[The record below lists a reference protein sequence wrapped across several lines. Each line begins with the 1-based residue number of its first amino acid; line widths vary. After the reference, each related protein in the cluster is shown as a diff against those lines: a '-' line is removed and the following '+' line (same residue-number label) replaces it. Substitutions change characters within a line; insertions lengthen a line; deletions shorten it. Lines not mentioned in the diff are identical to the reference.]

1 MRGMNTPMERAI
13 ADMERR
19 RYEAM
24 KQADVAVLSEVLDD
38 LLVYAH
44 SNSAT
49 DDKESYLAKVQA
61 GYFRYESI
69 SIEEQSTLV
78 LSDVALLRGRMRA
91 RGLLNGSPLILDNRF
106 LAVVR
111 NSGGQWRL
119 LSYQPTP
126 VR

>member
-1 MRGMNTPMERAI
+1 MEHAI
-13 ADMERR
+13 ADMERH

-24 KQADVAVLSEVLDD
+24 RQADIAVLREVLDD

-69 SIEEQSTLV
+69 SIEEQGTLV

>member
-1 MRGMNTPMERAI
+1 MGHAI
-13 ADMERR
+13 EDMERR

-24 KQADVAVLSEVLDD
+24 KQADIAVLREVLDD

-49 DDKESYLAKVQA
+49 DDKESYLAKVRA
-61 GYFRYESI
+61 GYFRYQSI

-78 LSDVALLRGRMRA
+78 LSDIALLRGRMRA
-91 RGLLNGSPLILDNRF
+91 GGFLNGSSLTLDNRF

-126 VR
+126 VT

>member
-1 MRGMNTPMERAI
+1 MEHAI

-24 KQADVAVLSEVLDD
+24 KRADIAVLREVLDD

-44 SNSAT
+44 SNAAT

-78 LSDVALLRGRMRA
+78 LSGVALLRGRMRA
-91 RGLLNGSPLILDNRF
+91 VGLLNGSPLTLDNRF

>member
-1 MRGMNTPMERAI
+1 MEHAI
-13 ADMERR
+13 ADLERR

-24 KQADVAVLSEVLDD
+24 RQADISVLREVLDD

-44 SNSAT
+44 SNSAM
-49 DDKESYLAKVQA
+49 DDKESYLAKVQS
-61 GYFRYESI
+61 GYLRYESI
-69 SIEEQSTLV
+69 SIEEQSTLM

-91 RGLLNGSPLILDNRF
+91 RGLLNGSPLTLDNRF

-111 NSGGQWRL
+111 NSGGHWRL

>member
-1 MRGMNTPMERAI
+1 MEQAI

-24 KQADVAVLSEVLDD
+24 KQADIVVLREVLDD
-38 LLVYAH
+38 ALIYTH
-44 SNSAT
+44 SNAAM
-49 DDKESYLAKVQA
+49 DDKQSYLAKVQA
-61 GYFRYESI
+61 GYFRYETI

-78 LSDVALLRGRMRA
+78 LSDVALLRGRMRM
-91 RGLLNGSPLILDNRF
+91 RGLLERSPLTLDNRF

-126 VR
+126 VK

>member
-1 MRGMNTPMERAI
+1 MPMEHAI

-24 KQADVAVLSEVLDD
+24 RQGDIAVLRDVLDD
-38 LLVYAH
+38 QLIYAH
-44 SNSAT
+44 SNAAT
-49 DDKESYLAKVQA
+49 DDKESYLAKVQS

-69 SIEEQSTLV
+69 SIEEQSMLV

-91 RGLLNGSPLILDNRF
+91 RGLLNGSSLLLDNRF

>member
-1 MRGMNTPMERAI
+1 MEHAI
-13 ADMERR
+13 AEMERR

-24 KQADVAVLSEVLDD
+24 RQADIAVLREVLDD
-38 LLVYAH
+38 QLVCAH
-44 SNSAT
+44 SNAAT

-61 GYFRYESI
+61 GVFRYESI
-69 SIEEQSTLV
+69 SIEEQSTLQ
-78 LSDVALLRGRMRA
+78 LGDVALLRGRMRA
-91 RGLLNGSPLILDNRF
+91 RGLLNGTPLILDNRF

>member
-1 MRGMNTPMERAI
+1 
-13 ADMERR
+13 MERR

-24 KQADVAVLSEVLDD
+24 RRADIAVLREVLDD
-38 LLVYAH
+38 ALIYAH
-44 SNSAT
+44 SNTAM
-49 DDKESYLAKVQA
+49 DDKESYLTKVQA

-69 SIEEQSTLV
+69 TIEEQTTLV

-111 NSGGQWRL
+111 NLGGQWRL

>member
-1 MRGMNTPMERAI
+1 MEHAI
-13 ADMERR
+13 AEMERR

-24 KQADVAVLSEVLDD
+24 RQADIAVLREVLDD
-38 LLVYAH
+38 ALIYAH
-44 SNSAT
+44 SNTAM

-69 SIEEQSTLV
+69 ALEEQSMLV
-78 LSDVALLRGRMRA
+78 LSDVALLRGRMRM
-91 RGLLNGSPLILDNRF
+91 RGLLKGSPLTLDNRF

-126 VR
+126 VK

>member
-1 MRGMNTPMERAI
+1 MEHAI

-24 KQADVAVLSEVLDD
+24 RQADIAVLREVLDD
-38 LLVYAH
+38 LLIYVH
-44 SNSAT
+44 SNSVM
-49 DDKESYLAKVQA
+49 DDKASYLAKVQS
-61 GYFRYESI
+61 GYLRYESI

-91 RGLLNGSPLILDNRF
+91 VGLLNGSSLTLDNRF

>member
-1 MRGMNTPMERAI
+1 MEHAI

-24 KQADVAVLSEVLDD
+24 KQADIAVLRDVLDD

-44 SNSAT
+44 SNAAT
-49 DDKESYLAKVQA
+49 DGKESYLAKVQS

-69 SIEEQSTLV
+69 LIEEQSTLV

-91 RGLLNGSPLILDNRF
+91 RGFLDGSPLALDNRF

-111 NSGGQWRL
+111 NSGGHWRL

-126 VR
+126 VK

>member
-1 MRGMNTPMERAI
+1 MEHAI

-24 KQADVAVLSEVLDD
+24 KRADIAVLREDLDD

-44 SNSAT
+44 SNAAM

-91 RGLLNGSPLILDNRF
+91 RGLLNGSPLTLDNRF

>member
-1 MRGMNTPMERAI
+1 MQHEI

-24 KQADVAVLSEVLDD
+24 KRADIAVLREVLDD
-38 LLVYAH
+38 LLIYAH

-69 SIEEQSTLV
+69 SIEEQSTLM
-78 LSDVALLRGRMRA
+78 LSDIALLRGRMRA
-91 RGLLNGSPLILDNRF
+91 RGFLNGSPLTLDNRF

-111 NSGGQWRL
+111 YSEGQWRL

-126 VR
+126 VT

>member
-1 MRGMNTPMERAI
+1 MEHAL
-13 ADMERR
+13 ADVERR

-24 KQADVAVLSEVLDD
+24 MQAVIAALREVLDD

-49 DDKESYLAKVQA
+49 DDKQSYLAKVQA

-91 RGLLNGSPLILDNRF
+91 VGLLNGSPLTLDNRF

-126 VR
+126 VK